1 MLVVTE
7 REQLPVAEA
16 RAGNVEAWE
25 SLFRRYRLPLYV
37 YVFELV
43 RDERVRPA
51 VTSTHSQQNH
61 LAETLTSMGDAK
73 PWENW
78 ST

>member
-1 MLVVTE
+1 MLGVTE
-7 REQLPVAEA
+7 HEPLPVTGA
-16 RAGNVEAWE
+16 RAGDAEAWAT
-25 SLFRRYRLPLYV
+25 LFQRYRLPLYV

-43 RDERVRPA
+43 CDERVRPA